1 MMKEMMFL
9 ESILGLIIYILESI
23 LVLIIYILT
32 YKSTK
37 KYILQP
43 SYGEAVRI
51 F

>member
-37 KYILQP
+37 KIYTATKLW
-43 SYGEAVRI
+43 
-51 F
+51 